1 MKYRLIIGILS
12 AYGFITPPL
21 LDTSVIADEEQ
32 IKEWAIGPFLR
43 PSGANPII
51 SPQPTEFYCP
61 MQKQQIRWE
70 ESDTFNPAAT
80 MKNGKLL
87 FFIGQRIVRHRAL
100 EKDITHWLC

>member
-80 MKNGKLL
+80 MKNGK
-87 FFIGQRIVRHRAL
+87 IIVLYRA
-100 EKDITHWLC
+100 EDSSAQDRKLC